1 VAAGELPA
9 DLVIGRWWAVT
20 GEPCEVDVLG
30 LRGSRTALLGEA
42 KWQAHPLD
50 VRELEALRRKT
61 PRTPEPV
68 DTPLY
73 LLWGR
78 AGITA
83 EARRAGALG
92 FDAKA
97 ILH

>member
-1 VAAGELPA
+1 
-9 DLVIGRWWAVT
+9 
-20 GEPCEVDVLG
+20 VDVLG

-50 VRELEALRRKT
+50 VRDLEALRRKT

-68 DTPLY
+68 DAPLY

-78 AGITA
+78 AGVTA
-83 EARRAGALG
+83 DTVPAGAQG
-92 FDAKA
+92 FDARA
-97 ILH
+97 MLQ